1 MKIIHYIKSVAG
13 LLSLLLAVGSCQ
25 TEENRPDE
33 GNGQVAVTFLLQSSG
48 LQTGASGDQLG
59 DADGPQL
66 VNPREL
72 YADRVQVNVYSRA
85 IGGSYVNDADGFVF
99 DHKLTLPC
107 YPIGPGN
114 SFRKAHGLLD
124 VKEGLEYRTTAYAYS
139 EARQEYEMYALD
151 HSPDQSFSHAKVS
164 LTLSGE
170 YVTPELFFGTP
181 RYGASDADPNGGT
194 VLFAKQNN
202 SKSSLYGILY
212 RCVAGVEVTLRD
224 LPVTV
229 QKLTLLTG
237 KINTE
242 SQATVYD
249 DFLLP
254 GGTQLSD
261 PAQDNRFVLAQ
272 WVRQANDATATEAR
286 LVDASLLPVDAS
298 PLYMKIE
305 QNNGSVSIVH
315 IRLKRAGSGSQT
327 GGTYPEGGSGT
338 GIIPNPDAKPD
349 DDPDVTNGDLNF
361 KRNNYYIIQGSYN
374 KLMASELPLS
384 VTINPYWD
392 GDHQLDV
399 DKK

>member
-1 MKIIHYIKSVAG
+1 MKIINHIKCVLG
-13 LLSLLLAVGSCQ
+13 LLCLMTVAVSCQ
-25 TEENRPDE
+25 TEEKNL
-33 GNGQVAVTFLLQSSG
+33 NGDSDKVPVTFLLQSSG
-48 LQTGASGDQLG
+48 LRGGQSGNV
-59 DADGPQL
+59 DGPQL
-66 VNPREL
+66 ENPREL
-72 YADRVQVNVYSRA
+72 YADRVQVNVYRRA
-85 IGGSYVNDADGFVF
+85 LDGNYANDADGFVF
-99 DHKLTLPC
+99 DHKMTLPC
-107 YPIGPGN
+107 VPVGTGN
-114 SFRKAHGLLD
+114 SFPKATGVLD
-124 VKEGLEYRTTAYAYS
+124 VKEGFEYRTTAFAYS
-139 EARQEYEMYALD
+139 EAKSEKGMFTLD
-151 HSPDQSFSHAKVS
+151 HTADNAYVHAKVA
-164 LTLSGE
+164 LTMAGE
-170 YVTPELFFGTP
+170 SVTPELFFGTP

-194 VLFAKQNN
+194 VLFAKQSN

-212 RCVAGVEVTLRD
+212 RCVAGVEVTLKD
-224 LPVTV
+224 LPGTV

-261 PAQDNRFVLAQ
+261 PAKDNRFVLAQ
-272 WVRQANDATATEAR
+272 WVRQANEATATEAR